1 MVKRNDSRISTFI
14 TLKVLNVEIR
24 ESFRF
29 ALSCECLTCTCMYS
43 FISNNYLPDVAVAY
57 SKCYPQLL
65 GNGKLCLET
74 GGADLQCI
82 LSLFCSPNTDRARFQ
97 RLCPNE
103 LTKWR
108 ENRENLVP
116 NVKTADSC
124 LFRIEHSQGCF
135 VLI

>member
-1 MVKRNDSRISTFI
+1 MVKDSQPKAKRNDSRISTFI

-29 ALSCECLTCTCMYS
+29 AFSCECLTCTCIYS

-82 LSLFCSPNTDRARFQ
+82 LSLFCSPNRSFSLSRNKKINQKLSSA
-97 RLCPNE
+97 
-103 LTKWR
+103 
-108 ENRENLVP
+108 
-116 NVKTADSC
+116 
-124 LFRIEHSQGCF
+124 
-135 VLI
+135 